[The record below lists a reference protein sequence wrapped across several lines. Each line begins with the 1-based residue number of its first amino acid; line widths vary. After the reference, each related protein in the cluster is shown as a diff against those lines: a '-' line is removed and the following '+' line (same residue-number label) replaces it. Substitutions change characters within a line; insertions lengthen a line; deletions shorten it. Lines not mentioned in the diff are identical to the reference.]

1 MHRLLS
7 LLAIVLLGLAHPA
20 AALDPGTAD
29 GSVTLGGKSIDLKTA
44 YATHYFNDQGLADG
58 PELRI
63 LLADRK
69 IDVDMLSGPLVD
81 AIERAASSGQI
92 RGVLLRVDPEKLG
105 AAPVRGTLLMP
116 VESAGDSLM
125 HFTIANDTGGFE
137 GLQVTRDRVR
147 GMAHFRSTG
156 GDAPAF
162 SYSAKFSAPLFKD
175 EPTARLIGER
185 AQESPVAKVV
195 LAFERALWDGDMA
208 TVSAHT
214 TVERFAGLDADYRRV
229 GPQVFVEQVQAQLTD
244 PAVRKQQVREV
255 VMHGRRA
262 WVVLVN
268 GEGTRIIAS
277 VVHTD
282 GVWKVD

>member
-1 MHRLLS
+1 MHRLLA
-7 LLAIVLLGLAHPA
+7 LLALALLGLTRPA

-29 GSVTLGGKSIDLKTA
+29 GSASLGGKSVELKTA

-69 IDVDMLSGPLVD
+69 VDVDLLSGPLVD
-81 AIERAASSGQI
+81 AIERAGRSGQV

-116 VESAGDSLM
+116 VESAQGALM
-125 HFTIANDTGGFE
+125 HFTITNDTGGFE
-137 GLQVTRDRVR
+137 ELKVSKNRVMGR
-147 GMAHFRSTG
+147 ASFRSTG
-156 GDAPAF
+156 GDVPAF
-162 SYSAKFSAPLFKD
+162 SYDAKFSAPLFKD

-185 AQESPVAKVV
+185 AQDSPAAKAV

-208 TVSAHT
+208 TASALT
-214 TVERFAGLDADYRRV
+214 TMERFAALDADYRRV
-229 GPQVFVEQVQAQLTD
+229 GPEVFVEQVRAQLPD
-244 PAVRKQQVREV
+244 PVVRQQQVREV
-255 VMHGRRA
+255 VLHGRRG
-262 WVVLVN
+262 WVVLVS
-268 GEGTRIIAS
+268 GEGTRIVAS

>member
-1 MHRLLS
+1 MHRLFA
-7 LLAIVLLGLAHPA
+7 LLLIALLGWAGPA
-20 AALDPGTAD
+20 AALDPGTAG
-29 GSVTLGGKSIDLKTA
+29 GSVTLGGKTVDLKTA
-44 YATHYFNDQGLADG
+44 YATKYFNDQGLADG

-69 IDVDMLSGPLVD
+69 VDVDLLSGPLVD
-81 AIERAASSGQI
+81 AVERAGRAGQLHGI
-92 RGVLLRVDPEKLG
+92 LLRVDPEKLG

-116 VESAGDSLM
+116 AQSPQDSLM
-125 HFTIANDTGGFE
+125 YFTITDDSGGFDS
-137 GLQVTRDRVR
+137 LQVSKDRVR
-147 GMAHFRSTG
+147 GAAHFRSTG
-156 GDAPAF
+156 GDVPAF
-162 SYSAKFSAPLFKD
+162 SYSVQFSAPLFKD
-175 EPTARLIGER
+175 EPSARLIGEK
-185 AQESPVAKVV
+185 AQESPPAKAV
-195 LAFERALWDGDMA
+195 LAFERALWEGDMA

-214 TVERFAGLDADYRRV
+214 TPQRFAGLDADFARV
-229 GPQVFVEQVQAQLTD
+229 GATVFLEQVRLQVPD

-262 WVVLVN
+262 WVVLVD

>member
-1 MHRLLS
+1 MRRLLA
-7 LLAIVLLGLAHPA
+7 LLAIALLGLARPA

-29 GSVTLGGKSIDLKTA
+29 GSVTLGGKSIELKTA
-44 YATHYFNDQGLADG
+44 YATHYFNDQGLADA

-69 IDVDMLSGPLVD
+69 VDADLLSGPLVD
-81 AIERAASSGQI
+81 AVERAARSGQI

-116 VESAGDSLM
+116 VQSAQDSLM

-137 GLQVTRDRVR
+137 ELKVSKTRVT
-147 GMAHFRSTG
+147 GSASFRSTG
-156 GDAPAF
+156 GDVPAF
-162 SYSAKFSAPLFKD
+162 SYGTKFSAPLFRD

-185 AQESPVAKVV
+185 AQESPAAKAV
-195 LAFERALWDGDMA
+195 LAFERAMWDGDMA

-214 TVERFAGLDADYRRV
+214 TPERFAGLDADFARA
-229 GPQVFVEQVQAQLTD
+229 GAAAFLEQVRAQLPD
-244 PAVRKQQVREV
+244 PVVRKQQVREV
-255 VMHGRRA
+255 VLHGRRG
-262 WVVLVN
+262 WVVLVS
-268 GEGTRIIAS
+268 GEGTRIVAS